1 MGDRGAQN
9 RHVDQVLFGVLGAL
23 ADRLGN
29 FSGLAHARAHTAFF
43 IADHNQRREAE
54 VAAALDDLGNAVD
67 GNELLFEF
75 ADLFH
80 ALHAFVL
87 LT

>member
-1 MGDRGAQN
+1 MGNRGAQQ
-9 RHVDQVLFGVLGAL
+9 RHVDKVLLGILGAL

-29 FSGLAHARAHTAFF
+29 FSGLAHARAHAAFF

-54 VAAALDDLGNAVD
+54 VAAALDDLGNAVY
-67 GNELLFEF
+67 GNELLFKF